1 MNLEQIYR
9 FLQGRWKP
17 EKCMEKVAGIW
28 ENDRFFTRDRFHKT
42 AAFCADSM
50 KKAGLSQVELL
61 PLKADGK
68 TRYFDWQMP
77 ICWEAEEA
85 TLCYEDGELILD
97 RREMPCCLATYCP
110 STPVGGV
117 EAEVVIPT
125 RDDPDP
131 EKYRG
136 KMLLVAE
143 TVSKWTS
150 FAQEHGAVG
159 ILSDYITLFPG
170 VRNSRED
177 LYDECIWLG
186 MDYRATVFGMHLTP
200 RKADRLRQQLQ
211 EGPVRLR
218 ANIRTR
224 TYEGISYTVSGA
236 LEGEDPS
243 LPEVLVY
250 GHLYEPGANDNAS
263 GTGAILY
270 AAELLAAAVAQGSLP
285 RPRRTI
291 RFVMGDECW
300 GSMGYLALHPERRQL
315 CGMVADMIGTE
326 LVDRAV
332 MSLCYDPAA
341 NWSFADGAL
350 YALAQIAGRNS
361 GAFASVDDGF
371 AVGTDNIMAD
381 PCFGMPTVALVAS
394 PALSYHSS
402 MDRMDR
408 IEPATL
414 TRNGLIM
421 ASYIYGI
428 AGAEENMCRELE
440 EAIRKQIKERAEKA
454 VHPRQRI
461 QLQQME
467 QRALCSLNRLVK
479 GYYIPETAV
488 SEEEMPD
495 YAKEDGHRIPERL
508 VLGALTHRGEYNG
521 KKYKTAW
528 NGNLTIPCCWA
539 DGKRNLWQ
547 IAWQAAVE
555 KGNYTDEAV
564 KEEFFM
570 LRDYFTMLSVDGYV
584 RWLGE

>member
-1 MNLEQIYR
+1 MKLEEIYR
-9 FLQGRWKP
+9 FLLDRWDP

-42 AAFCADSM
+42 AVFCADSM
-50 KKAGLSQVELL
+50 TAAGLSQVELL

-68 TRYFDWQMP
+68 TKYFDWKMP
-77 ICWEAEEA
+77 LCWEAEEGS
-85 TLCYEDGELILD
+85 LCYADGELILD
-97 RREMPCCLATYCP
+97 RRETPCCLATFCP
-110 STPVGGV
+110 STPEGGV
-117 EAEVVIPT
+117 EAEVVIPVK
-125 RDDPDP
+125 DDPHP

-143 TVSKWTS
+143 TVSKWTA

-170 VRNSRED
+170 IRDSRED

-186 MDYRATVFGMHLTP
+186 MDHRTTVFGMHLTP
-200 RKADRLRQQLQ
+200 RKADRLRKQLQ

-224 TYEGISYTVSGA
+224 TYEGVSYTISGA
-236 LEGEDPS
+236 LPGEDPT

-270 AAELLAAAVAQGSLP
+270 AADLLAAAVADGSLP

-300 GSMGYLALHPERRQL
+300 GSMGYLSMHPERKHL

-326 LVDRAV
+326 LGDRAV

-350 YALAQIAGRNS
+350 YALADIAGRNS
-361 GAFASVDDGF
+361 GAFATADSGF
-371 AVGTDNIMAD
+371 HVGTDNIIAD

-408 IEPATL
+408 IEPETL
-414 TRNGLIM
+414 SRNGLIM

-428 AGAEENMCRELE
+428 AAGERALCRELE
-440 EAIRKQIKERAEKA
+440 TAIRQKIKAKAEKA
-454 VHPRQRI
+454 AHPRQLT

-467 QRALCSLNRLVK
+467 ERALRTLNRLVE
-479 GYYIPETAV
+479 GYYSPKTV
-488 SEEEMPD
+488 PTEEKMPD
-495 YAKEDGHRIPERL
+495 YAREDGYRIPERL

-521 KKYKTAW
+521 KVFKTAW
-528 NGNLTIPCCWA
+528 NGKLTIPCCWV

-555 KGNYTDEAV
+555 KGNYTDEGV
-564 KEEFFM
+564 KEEFFL
-570 LRDYFTMLSVDGYV
+570 LRDYFTMLSRDGYV
-584 RWLGE
+584 RFVEK